1 MALLNL
7 KRNFLIEQ
15 CTPSRVPRR
24 SRTVVP
30 KLEIHFMKDNFSCR
44 GGSGGKANGSGS
56 NANDGEQ
63 QMKLQSF
70 ASCLLPAVWP
80 SF

>member
-1 MALLNL
+1 M
-7 KRNFLIEQ
+7 
-15 CTPSRVPRR
+15 
-24 SRTVVP
+24 VP
-30 KLEIHFMKDNFSCR
+30 KLEIHFMKDNFSFQ

-63 QMKLQSF
+63 QMKLHSF